1 MRASP
6 SSDSPSARSEWRRWA
21 LEAVQGVN
29 AQLVEILCL
38 RAKTGDTAFPFPEP
52 VRAQLAALSAAE
64 RLRMSRCGVLL
75 VDAGLADSQRWRTAT
90 MPQLLTG
97 PSNAALARS
106 NHWLPGE
113 DGVFLAQAT
122 LLVAWV
128 VLQWNRAESGVLL
141 GMSKETAE
149 VFSELGVNELSHI
162 AQRHPDWIRPRW
174 MQLPS
179 AWLDLVDCAAKP
191 VPVRAAY
198 GALRCLQLGG
208 GHSRWLD
215 SYVNARA

>member
-1 MRASP
+1 MRPSA

-21 LEAVQGVN
+21 LDAIQGVN

-38 RAKTGDTAFPFPEP
+38 RAQSSDGAFPFPES
-52 VRAQLAALSAAE
+52 VRRPLAALNAAE

-75 VDAGLADSQRWRTAT
+75 LDAGFSDPLRWRTAM
-90 MPQLLTG
+90 MPQGLTG
-97 PSNAALARS
+97 PSNVALARS

-113 DGVFLAQAT
+113 EGVFLAQTT
-122 LLVAWV
+122 LLVAWI
-128 VLQWNRAESGVLL
+128 VLQWNRGESGVLL

-149 VFSELGVNELSHI
+149 AFSALGVNELSHI
-162 AQRHPDWIRPRW
+162 AQCHPDWIRPRW
-174 MQLPS
+174 MQLPG
-179 AWLDLVDCAAKP
+179 AWLDLLDGAAKP
-191 VPVRAAY
+191 VSVRAAY